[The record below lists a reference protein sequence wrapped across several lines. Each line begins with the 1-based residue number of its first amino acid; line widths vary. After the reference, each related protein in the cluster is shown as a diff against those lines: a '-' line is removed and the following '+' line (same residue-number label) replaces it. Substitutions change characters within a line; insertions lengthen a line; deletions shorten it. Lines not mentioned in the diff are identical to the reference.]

1 MEVPRD
7 SRQPSEERCQVF
19 QLVRDQASKLALPLP
34 GPMHSTQ
41 ISEGNLDLS
50 SRTEAQAGAL
60 EQTAASMEQLTSTV
74 RQNADNARQANSLA
88 ASASAIAIEGGRM
101 VGEVVQTMDSIHAAS
116 NMMAEIIAVID
127 GIALQT
133 IILALN
139 AAVEAARAGEQGRG
153 FAVVAAE
160 VCSLAQRSAG
170 AAKEIKALIDDSRR
184 QVQGGNVLVGDTGR
198 KMQEIV
204 DSVRRV

>member
-60 EQTAASMEQLTSTV
+60 EQTAASMEQLMMQTSSEQALDGAP
-74 RQNADNARQANSLA
+74 RARCWINCQGF
-88 ASASAIAIEGGRM
+88 SAWRPVQRDARTTEGGCPSGGHER
-101 VGEVVQTMDSIHAAS
+101 
-116 NMMAEIIAVID
+116 
-127 GIALQT
+127 
-133 IILALN
+133 
-139 AAVEAARAGEQGRG
+139 GRG
-153 FAVVAAE
+153 
-160 VCSLAQRSAG
+160 R
-170 AAKEIKALIDDSRR
+170 KASRR
-184 QVQGGNVLVGDTGR
+184 RDPPSSGHSRAENQAREAHVGLW
-198 KMQEIV
+198 V
-204 DSVRRV
+204 DPAPTAPWD